1 MPRLRSPRIAPL
13 AESEWTDEVREML
26 APTGKTFR
34 GQVPN
39 VMATIARH
47 PKLLR
52 RWTVFANHVLFKSSL
67 PGREREIAI
76 LRIGWLCQAE
86 YEWGQHAIIGRNE
99 GLSDEELLRI
109 CEGPDAK
116 GWTAAERALLRA
128 TDELHDDAF
137 VSDATWKELETHF
150 SEHQRMDLVF
160 AVGQYNLV
168 SMALNTFGVQLDDNI
183 EGFPKNAPKR

>member
-13 AESEWTDEVREML
+13 AESEWTDEVRELL
-26 APTGKTFR
+26 APSGKTFR

-86 YEWGQHAIIGRNE
+86 YEWGQHAIIGRE
-99 GLSDEELLRI
+99 GEFVGAL
-109 CEGPDAK
+109 EGSA
-116 GWTAAERALLRA
+116 R
-128 TDELHDDAF
+128 DELPAPARPPSVD
-137 VSDATWKELETHF
+137 
-150 SEHQRMDLVF
+150 F
-160 AVGQYNLV
+160 A
-168 SMALNTFGVQLDDNI
+168 
-183 EGFPKNAPKR
+183 